1 MKKIMSFIKKV
12 GDLILD
18 KFAYVRAINH
28 FEHMQIILNKEGLS
42 NPMLINNIEE
52 LKKLKILM
60 EKYRDDY
67 NNRSTYPSLSNRDY
81 DIYTFY
87 RSYEYLL
94 CVRLDKLLKKEMRE
108 ARNEKK
114 RR

>member
-18 KFAYVRAINH
+18 KFDYVRAMNH

-42 NPMLINNIEE
+42 NPMLINDIEE

-60 EKYRDDY
+60 EKYRDEFF
-67 NNRSTYPSLSNRDY
+67 NNVSIHMSIDNEY
-81 DIYTFY
+81 DIYMFY
-87 RSYEYLL
+87 KSYEYLL
-94 CVRLDKLLKKEMRE
+94 TKRLIELLKK
-108 ARNEKK
+108 K
-114 RR
+114 